1 MLEQDI
7 PEMIDICSQ
16 CEGFLKNE
24 TTLLAVLITTI
35 IGAIIRKF
43 EKKKIQNDKN

>member
-1 MLEQDI
+1 MLEKNI
-7 PEMIDICSQ
+7 PEMIDVCSQ

-43 EKKKIQNDKN
+43 EKKKIENKKD